1 MFKTLSAAVY
11 GIDAYLVE
19 VEVDLNP
26 SRSDNYFTTVGLPDT
41 AVKESRDRVRSA
53 LRNCGYAF
61 PAQNITVNLAPADM
75 KKEGSGFDLPIALG
89 LLASMEELE
98 SNHLSDYLFVGE
110 LSLDGL
116 LRPVKGT
123 L

>member
-1 MFKTLSAAVY
+1 MQKILSAAVY

-26 SRSDNYFTTVGLPDT
+26 ARSDWNFTTVGLPDA
-41 AVKESRDRVRSA
+41 AVKESRDRIRSA
-53 LRNCGYAF
+53 LRNCGYNF

-75 KKEGSGFDLPIALG
+75 KKEGSGCDLPIALG
-89 LLASMEELE
+89 VLANMQEVTGEP
-98 SNHLSDYLFVGE
+98 LSDYLFVGE
-110 LSLDGL
+110 LSLDGM
-116 LRPVKGT
+116 LRPVRGT

>member
-1 MFKTLSAAVY
+1 MFKTFSAAVY

-26 SRSDNYFTTVGLPDT
+26 SQSDWHFTTVGLPDA

-53 LRNCGYAF
+53 LRNCGYNF
-61 PAQNITVNLAPADM
+61 PPQNITVNLAPADM

-89 LLASMEELE
+89 LLASMQELE
-98 SNHLSDYLFVGE
+98 TANLSRYMFIGE

-116 LRPVKGT
+116 LRPV
-123 L
+123 